1 MKKLHLLR
9 ALFVGLLVWLP
20 SAWLH
25 AADWMAV
32 GLYEQGAFYIDRET
46 ISRTGSIRK
55 VWTML
60 DYRQPQSSSQGKTYR
75 STRTLMAFD
84 CARSYVQSLSMSL
97 HSGSNLKGEVLTS
110 EGIIREWQ
118 PVPPQTPIAIIMA
131 NVCER

>member
-1 MKKLHLLR
+1 MKKLQLSR

-46 ISRTGSIRK
+46 MARTGSIRK

-60 DYRQPQSSSQGKTYR
+60 DYRQPQTSSR
-75 STRTLMAFD
+75 
-84 CARSYVQSLSMSL
+84 
-97 HSGSNLKGEVLTS
+97 
-110 EGIIREWQ
+110 GIIRKWQ

>member
-46 ISRTGSIRK
+46 ISRTGSIASVQQPGK
-55 VWTML
+55 NLSVHTHL
-60 DYRQPQSSSQGKTYR
+60 DG
-75 STRTLMAFD
+75 L
-84 CARSYVQSLSMSL
+84 
-97 HSGSNLKGEVLTS
+97 
-110 EGIIREWQ
+110 
-118 PVPPQTPIAIIMA
+118 
-131 NVCER
+131 

>member
-1 MKKLHLLR
+1 
-9 ALFVGLLVWLP
+9 
-20 SAWLH
+20 
-25 AADWMAV
+25 
-32 GLYEQGAFYIDRET
+32 
-46 ISRTGSIRK
+46 
-55 VWTML
+55 
-60 DYRQPQSSSQGKTYR
+60 
-75 STRTLMAFD
+75 MAFD